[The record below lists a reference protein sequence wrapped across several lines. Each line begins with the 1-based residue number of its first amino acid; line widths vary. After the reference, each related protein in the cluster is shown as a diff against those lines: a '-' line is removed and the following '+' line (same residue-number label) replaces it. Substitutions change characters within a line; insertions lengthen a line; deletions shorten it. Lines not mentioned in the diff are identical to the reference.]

1 MCLILHVTRSRKIKN
16 TGESQEDVCRNV
28 IDEIYLGH
36 MSMLHSDTQNI
47 TMLVIESL
55 QKKLRSIKIFRI
67 GFNQK

>member
-1 MCLILHVTRSRKIKN
+1 MSQEAEIKN
-16 TGESQEDVCRNV
+16 TGESQEDVFRNV

-36 MSMLHSDTQNI
+36 MSMLHSDTQNM
-47 TMLVIESL
+47 TMLVLESL

>member
-1 MCLILHVTRSRKIKN
+1 
-16 TGESQEDVCRNV
+16 
-28 IDEIYLGH
+28 
-36 MSMLHSDTQNI
+36 MLHSYTLNM